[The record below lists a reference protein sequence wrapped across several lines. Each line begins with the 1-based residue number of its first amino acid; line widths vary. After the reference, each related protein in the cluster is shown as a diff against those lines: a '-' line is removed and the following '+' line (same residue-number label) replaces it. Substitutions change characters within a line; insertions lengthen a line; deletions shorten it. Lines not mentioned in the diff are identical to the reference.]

1 MPAERH
7 LSLGEE
13 IANAVTHGI
22 GLVASLIGVPVLLV
36 VVVSR
41 GNLWQIIGCSVFA
54 ITLVA
59 LYATSTLYHALPP
72 SRIKQ
77 RFQLID
83 HAAIYLLIAGSYTP
97 FTLGLL
103 RGPWGWTLSIVVWC
117 LAGLGILFKAVYGI
131 RFPRVSTLLY
141 MLMGWLAVLAIRP
154 LAAILPG
161 RGLGWLFAGGLL
173 YTGGV
178 IFFLWEKPRYN
189 HMLWHLFVLAGSVCH
204 FLAVLWYAT
213 TSI

>member
-1 MPAERH
+1 MRPERP

-13 IANAVTHGI
+13 IANAVTHGV

-36 VVVSR
+36 VVISR
-41 GNLWQIIGCSVFA
+41 GNLWQIIGCSIFA

-72 SRIKQ
+72 SRTKQ

-103 RGPWGWTLSIVVWC
+103 RGPWGWTLSIAVWC
-117 LAGLGILFKAVYGI
+117 LAGLGILFKAVCGM
-131 RFPRVSTLLY
+131 RFPRLSTLLY
-141 MLMGWLAVLAIRP
+141 ILMGWLAVLAIRP
-154 LAAILPG
+154 LAAVLPG
-161 RGLGWLFAGGLL
+161 GGLGWLFAGGLL

-213 TSI
+213 TST